1 VHGYG
6 QYCPVAVGTEL
17 VADRWT
23 VLVVRELM
31 VGAHRFNDIERGL
44 PRISRSL
51 LVDRLRRLERAGI
64 VERRP
69 LPGGRASEYHLTP
82 AGRDLERVVWS
93 LGEWA
98 VRWSFADP
106 REDQIDGGLLLW
118 RFRQGVRLDRVPA
131 GRTVVRFRLTGERPL
146 SAWLVIRPD
155 EASVCL
161 RHPGFGEDL
170 VVTADNR
177 ELHRVWLGRTSIGKA
192 MAAGLVRLEGPP
204 PLVRGFPRWFAWS
217 PFSPTVR
224 RASAQGGSGAGEA
237 IR

>member
-1 VHGYG
+1 VQGYG

-23 VLVVRELM
+23 MLIVRELM

-44 PRISRSL
+44 PGISRTL

-64 VERRP
+64 LERRP
-69 LPGGRASEYHLTP
+69 PPGGRAAEYHLTE

-98 VRWSFADP
+98 VRWAFADP
-106 REDQIDGGLLLW
+106 RGDQVDGRLLLW
-118 RFRQGVRLDRVPA
+118 RFRQGVRLDRVPT
-131 GRTVVRFRLTGERPL
+131 GRTVVRFRLTGEDPI
-146 SAWLVIRPD
+146 SAWLVITPD

-161 RHPGFGEDL
+161 RHPGFREDL
-170 VVTADNR
+170 VVIADNR
-177 ELHRVWLGRTSIGKA
+177 ELHRVWLGRTSIGRA

-204 PLVRGFPRWFAWS
+204 PLVRAFPRWFAWS
-217 PFSPTVR
+217 PFNPSVR
-224 RASAQGGSGAGEA
+224 RAAERQRPGGAEA